1 MLVIT
6 FFYDLVQNR
15 IKYVCIKMTGF
26 MNLPR
31 LQHCSDSAAVYV
43 VNAALFTAVSEDSKE
58 HCIRTEK
65 NFSFPPTAAKSCSI
79 LQQSGNKLQL
89 QSLA

>member
-1 MLVIT
+1 
-6 FFYDLVQNR
+6 
-15 IKYVCIKMTGF
+15 

-65 NFSFPPTAAKSCSI
+65 KFFFPPTAAKSCSI